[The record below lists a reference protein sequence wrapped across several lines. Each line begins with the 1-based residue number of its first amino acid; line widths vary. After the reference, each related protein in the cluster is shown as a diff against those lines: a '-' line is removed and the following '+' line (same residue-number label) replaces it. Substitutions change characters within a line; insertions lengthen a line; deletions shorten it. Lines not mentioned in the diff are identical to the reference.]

1 MAEWHDY
8 LWGQNPAEHSI
19 TGRLRVTRNVYSR
32 HLRNRRDILV
42 HLPPSYGQTARR
54 YPVIY
59 MQDGQNL
66 FDRATS
72 FAGEWEADETMDRLA
87 RETGLEAILVGVPNA
102 GADRINEYSPFVDP
116 EYGGGRA
123 DRYLNFL
130 ISTVKPM
137 IDRDFLTLPDRANT
151 GIFGSSMGALI
162 SLYAYLSRPDVF
174 GCCGAMSGAFWF
186 ANKAIL
192 QYVKE
197 ADVPPPGR
205 VYLDSGTGEK
215 AEPPGSTL
223 RGLARCFCDD
233 VQAVAGTLVEKGYRP
248 DIDVRYVQEI
258 DGMHSEAVWARRLPG
273 ALQFL
278 LG

>member
-1 MAEWHDY
+1 MTDWHDY
-8 LWGQNPAEHSI
+8 LWGQNPAEHSV
-19 TGRLRVTRNVYSR
+19 TGRLRVARDVYSR

-42 HLPPSYGQTARR
+42 YLPPSYGQTARR

-72 FAGEWEADETMDRLA
+72 FAGEWEADETMDTLA
-87 RETGLEAILVGVPNA
+87 REAGLEAILVGVPNA
-102 GADRINEYSPFVDP
+102 GADRVHEYAPFTDP
-116 EYGGGRA
+116 DYGGGRA

-130 ISTVKPM
+130 VGTVKPM

-151 GIFGSSMGALI
+151 GILGSSMGALI
-162 SLYAYLSRPDVF
+162 SLYGYFARPEVF
-174 GCCGAMSGAFWF
+174 GMCGAMSGAFWF

-192 QYVKE
+192 RYV
-197 ADVPPPGR
+197 ADVKAPPPGR

-215 AEPPGSTL
+215 TEPQGSTL

-233 VQAVAGTLVEKGYRP
+233 VQAVAGTLVEKGYQ
-248 DIDVRYVQEI
+248 IEQDVMYVQEI
-258 DGMHSEAVWARRLPG
+258 GGMHSEAVWARRLPG
-273 ALQFL
+273 ALRFL